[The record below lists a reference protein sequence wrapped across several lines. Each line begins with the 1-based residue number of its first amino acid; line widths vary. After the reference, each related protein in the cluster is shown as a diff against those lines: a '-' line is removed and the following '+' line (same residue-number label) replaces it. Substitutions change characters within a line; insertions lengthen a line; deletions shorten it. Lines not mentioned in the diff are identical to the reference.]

1 MKILSCAFKGVLR
14 GIIFAVFF
22 IGIFVFFIGEYS
34 YLYDE
39 FILMGVVFTI
49 ICSVFGA
56 VVSIYFGISNIKAEK
71 ARLDAENLKNAKIWA
86 SEVKQNA
93 LKVSQVCAKNKVID
107 TQLVSVKYKANDQAK
122 KIINGFLHVAKL
134 QGEIVGLYEDES
146 RDYNDDNYK
155 IL

>member
-1 MKILSCAFKGVLR
+1 MKILSCAFKGAFI
-14 GIIFAVFF
+14 GIIFAVLGTGF
-22 IGIFVFFIGEYS
+22 FVFSLGS
-34 YLYDE
+34 YYDE
-39 FILMGVVFTI
+39 YILLMGTTLTI
-49 ICSVFGA
+49 ICSIFGA
-56 VVSIYFGISNIKAEK
+56 IVGIYFGISNIKAEK
-71 ARLDAENLKNAKIWA
+71 TRQDAENKKNAGIWA

-122 KIINGFLHVAKL
+122 EIISEFLQMATLH
-134 QGEIVGLYEDES
+134 GEIVGLYEDES